1 MDNNIKLPAPHFFKI
16 IKDEENAGN
25 KIVSDRTKR
34 NGSKVIIFKD
44 GGKLVFK
51 KSGFLTRELPDG
63 KKIIFS
69 PIRKRKVVCPIC
81 TRPQGAWCYV
91 PIPAH
96 YLALT
101 RGTVGP

>member
-1 MDNNIKLPAPHFFKI
+1 MENNIKLPAPLFFKI

-51 KSGFLTRELPDG
+51 KSGFLTREFSDG
-63 KKIIFS
+63 KKIIYS
-69 PIRKRKVVCPIC
+69 PIGKRQVVCPTC
-81 TRPQGAWCYV
+81 THHKGCGVVCPF
-91 PIPAH
+91 PLIILH
-96 YLALT
+96 
-101 RGTVGP
+101 